1 MGSKRYGGVP
11 LLSKWANMTQG
22 VATRTL
28 RCSDRDKD
36 TPFNIY
42 GNFDDV
48 LASVSKLAEF
58 MTLRGNLVSN
68 RRTWQMLNRAVQ
80 IKCSRAV
87 FQELIDRSLRL
98 ALVCV
103 VWRQRKSCSLAKHS
117 GPGQIRPVELEHSD
131 GTGTN
136 IGRRRWQWWLNAQ
149 PCPTQHFRA
158 YGTMFNSK
166 THDQHVAAAHSG
178 QEFFIVLAWRVQLKM
193 KDWFD

>member
-87 FQELIDRSLRL
+87 FQELIDHYDWHSSASSGDNENLALLRSIVAPDKSDQWSWNILMALVPTSGGGGGSGGSMHNLVRRNISELMAQCSTQKPMTSTLLRL
-98 ALVCV
+98 
-103 VWRQRKSCSLAKHS
+103 
-117 GPGQIRPVELEHSD
+117 IRDRSFL
-131 GTGTN
+131 
-136 IGRRRWQWWLNAQ
+136 
-149 PCPTQHFRA
+149 
-158 YGTMFNSK
+158 
-166 THDQHVAAAHSG
+166 
-178 QEFFIVLAWRVQLKM
+178 
-193 KDWFD
+193 